1 VSALAA
7 RTSVRRLGR
16 LYVIPSL
23 LGIVPPAA
31 VLPQRTIDV
40 ARGLTHFVVETP
52 KLARQFLKTLVP
64 ERPLQSIAMTELNEH
79 TPAER
84 VAELLAPALRGDD
97 LGLLSDAG
105 CPGVADPGALLV
117 AAAHRA
123 GVTVIPLVGP
133 SAVLLALMAAG
144 MNGQAFS
151 FHGYLPAKALPRDA
165 ALRAL
170 DQAVARTGATQIFI
184 ETPYRNDALVGA
196 VLSVCRPTLKFCI
209 AVDLTLATE
218 QVVSRPIAAWRAAP
232 SMDLVRRPAIF
243 LLGPP

>member
-1 VSALAA
+1 MSAPP

-16 LYVIPSL
+16 LYLIPSL
-23 LGIVPPAA
+23 LGVVPPAA

-40 ARGLTHFVVETP
+40 ARGLMHFVVETP
-52 KLARQFLKTLVP
+52 KLARQFLKTLGP
-64 ERPLQSIAMTELNEH
+64 ERSLQSIAMTELNEH

-84 VAELLAPALRGDD
+84 AAELLAPALRGDD

-123 GVTVIPLVGP
+123 GITVIPLVGP

-144 MNGQAFS
+144 MNGQAFA
-151 FHGYLPAKALPRDA
+151 FHGYLPAKTAPRDA

-170 DQAVARTGATQIFI
+170 DEAIARTGATQIFI
-184 ETPYRNDALVGA
+184 ETPYRTDALVGA
-196 VLSVCRPTLKFCI
+196 VLSLCRAALTFCA

-218 QVVSRPIAAWRAAP
+218 LVISRPISAWRAAP
-232 SMDLVRRPAIF
+232 SLNLVKRPAIF
-243 LLGPP
+243 LLGSP